1 MPHPSAPA
9 PPRSPGRSRS
19 RRTVLVVTAAVVA
32 ALTVV
37 FVLYAARSSTNG
49 STAASPAAQAGAA
62 APAKAA
68 GAFTA
73 RTLDGAGVDVPGS
86 RPSALFF
93 YSVECG
99 ACGPGAQ
106 SLAEGVHAED
116 RVITGHVLRTR
127 ATSSGAMRSCL
138 RERPAR
144 RSGWCC
150 CRSNRPTPTPR
161 ATSRSI
167 AQVNASATSLPAL
180 TAITCGRA
188 LRWPTSTRNGAKHP
202 TRCRSR
208 F

>member
-1 MPHPSAPA
+1 
-9 PPRSPGRSRS
+9 
-19 RRTVLVVTAAVVA
+19 VVTAAVVA

-106 SLAEGVHAED
+106 SLAEAQKAVGAKANFVAVNVNPGD
-116 RVITGHVLRTR
+116 TDGDINGFLRDNQAKQLALIRDTNARLLQAYQVTQLSTAVIL
-127 ATSSGAMRSCL
+127 
-138 RERPAR
+138 
-144 RSGWCC
+144 
-150 CRSNRPTPTPR
+150 
-161 ATSRSI
+161 
-167 AQVNASATSLPAL
+167 NASGQVVYRGVDP
-180 TAITCGRA
+180 TAAQIQSELA
-188 LRWPTSTRNGAKHP
+188 KVGA
-202 TRCRSR
+202 R
-208 F
+208 

>member
-106 SLAEGVHAED
+106 SLAE
-116 RVITGHVLRTR
+116 
-127 ATSSGAMRSCL
+127 
-138 RERPAR
+138 
-144 RSGWCC
+144 
-150 CRSNRPTPTPR
+150 
-161 ATSRSI
+161 
-167 AQVNASATSLPAL
+167 AQKAV
-180 TAITCGRA
+180 
-188 LRWPTSTRNGAKHP
+188 GAKANA
-202 TRCRSR
+202 
-208 F
+208 

>member
-1 MPHPSAPA
+1 M
-9 PPRSPGRSRS
+9 
-19 RRTVLVVTAAVVA
+19 VTAAVVA

-106 SLAEGVHAED
+106 SLAEAQKAVGAKANFVAVNVNPGD
-116 RVITGHVLRTR
+116 TDGDINGFLRDNQAKQLALIRDTNARLLQAYQVTQLSTAVIL
-127 ATSSGAMRSCL
+127 
-138 RERPAR
+138 
-144 RSGWCC
+144 
-150 CRSNRPTPTPR
+150 
-161 ATSRSI
+161 
-167 AQVNASATSLPAL
+167 NASGQVVYRGVDP
-180 TAITCGRA
+180 TAAQIQSELA
-188 LRWPTSTRNGAKHP
+188 KVGA
-202 TRCRSR
+202 R
-208 F
+208 

>member
-106 SLAEGVHAED
+106 SLAEAQKAVGAKANFVAVNVNPGD
-116 RVITGHVLRTR
+116 TDGDINGFLRDNQAKQLALIRDTNARLLQAYQVTQLSTAVIL
-127 ATSSGAMRSCL
+127 
-138 RERPAR
+138 
-144 RSGWCC
+144 
-150 CRSNRPTPTPR
+150 
-161 ATSRSI
+161 
-167 AQVNASATSLPAL
+167 NASGQVVYRGVDP
-180 TAITCGRA
+180 TAAQIQSELA
-188 LRWPTSTRNGAKHP
+188 KVGA
-202 TRCRSR
+202 R
-208 F
+208 

>member
-49 STAASPAAQAGAA
+49 STAASPAARAGAA

-106 SLAEGVHAED
+106 SLAEAQKAVGAKANFVAVNVNPGD
-116 RVITGHVLRTR
+116 TDGDINGFLRDNQAKQLALIRDTNARLLQAYQVTQLSTAVIL
-127 ATSSGAMRSCL
+127 
-138 RERPAR
+138 
-144 RSGWCC
+144 
-150 CRSNRPTPTPR
+150 
-161 ATSRSI
+161 
-167 AQVNASATSLPAL
+167 NASGQVVYRGVDP
-180 TAITCGRA
+180 TAAQIQSELA
-188 LRWPTSTRNGAKHP
+188 KVGA
-202 TRCRSR
+202 R
-208 F
+208 